1 MAYLVTAAS
10 VAIHGVDVSWCVGVV
25 LRIIVCADPSV
36 VGCGIRVGVFV
47 TVVVCSASLLRLLCL
62 FFSNSLALLVTPVR
76 TVRVGYRFKHAILA
90 TYDQSLDVLRDV
102 VMFIG
107 Q

>member
-62 FFSNSLALLVTPVR
+62 QFSSVSFRSCIQTNLPNTHLTLKQRHRDCYEMGSVR
-76 TVRVGYRFKHAILA
+76 E
-90 TYDQSLDVLRDV
+90 V
-102 VMFIG
+102 VSRE
-107 Q
+107 